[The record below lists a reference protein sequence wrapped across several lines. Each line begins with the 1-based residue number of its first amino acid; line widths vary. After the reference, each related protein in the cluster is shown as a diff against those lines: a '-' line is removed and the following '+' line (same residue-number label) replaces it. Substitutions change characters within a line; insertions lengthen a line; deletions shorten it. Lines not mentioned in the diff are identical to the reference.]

1 MSIRTSIA
9 NNKVAKDFFMKHL
22 SDFYPNGS
30 EFVLKEVKP
39 NFEYHNNKRTDQVQ
53 SISYRVVD
61 TISFDTFVVKVK
73 ETTPIITQQELEA
86 RDMPVYIQFP
96 LENTVVK
103 PYSLEFTT
111 AKVSIVAPYIELIE
125 S

>member
-1 MSIRTSIA
+1 MKFSL
-9 NNKVAKDFFMKHL
+9 NNNTVSKDFFIKHL

-30 EFVLKEVKP
+30 EFVLKEIKP
-39 NFEYHNNKRTDQVQ
+39 NFVYQNNKRTDQVQ
-53 SISYRVVD
+53 SISYKVID
-61 TISFDTFVVKVK
+61 TISYDTFVVKVHAEK
-73 ETTPIITQQELEA
+73 PIISQDELA
-86 RDMPVYIQFP
+86 TRDMPVYIQFP

>member
-1 MSIRTSIA
+1 MKFSL
-9 NNKVAKDFFMKHL
+9 NNNTVSKDFFIKHL

-30 EFVLKEVKP
+30 EFVLKEVRP

-73 ETTPIITQQELEA
+73 DTTPIITQQELA
-86 RDMPVYIQFP
+86 TRDMPVYVQFP
-96 LENTVVK
+96 LEHTIVK
-103 PYSLEFTT
+103 PYSLEFAT
-111 AKVSIVAPYIELIE
+111 AKVSIVAPYVEFIE